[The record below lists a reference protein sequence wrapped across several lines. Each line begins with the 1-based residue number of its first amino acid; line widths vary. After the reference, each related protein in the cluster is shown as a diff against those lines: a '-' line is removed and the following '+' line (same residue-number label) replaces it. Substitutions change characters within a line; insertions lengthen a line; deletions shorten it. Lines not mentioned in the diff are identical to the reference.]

1 MEVGGGAF
9 FPHRRAHGRLRRVV
23 PRGLSNKAQVKH
35 QTARWPDMKLTRSCD
50 LLHGSICL
58 LSAHFQAPGCPSFAR
73 HAIACFYSF
82 HGCTVDLSCSA
93 A

>member
-1 MEVGGGAF
+1 MVGHS
-9 FPHRRAHGRLRRVV
+9 FPTAVRTAVYVV
-23 PRGLSNKAQVKH
+23 WSLEASAIRHEVKH

-58 LSAHFQAPGCPSFAR
+58 LSAHFQAPCYQSFAL